1 VNKTNVNEWNDVSLV
16 EARTLVFLKARSL
29 RSLTLYKYRS
39 FATSQILS
47 NFFLTFSVTFS
58 LAARSR
64 RRLRREVFTR
74 IITIAV
80 ARMCRSQRWTR
91 MALITFW
98 AWRRR
103 QFAWDS
109 SMSCAERS
117 EGHF

>member
-1 VNKTNVNEWNDVSLV
+1 
-16 EARTLVFLKARSL
+16 
-29 RSLTLYKYRS
+29 
-39 FATSQILS
+39 
-47 NFFLTFSVTFS
+47 
-58 LAARSR
+58 
-64 RRLRREVFTR
+64 VFTR